1 MSKLSLKVG
10 TYFLILALCIETI
23 AFVSFYKNLSNI
35 RIEEETLA
43 LLEKGNRYS
52 KMIKNR
58 AKWGAYSK
66 ERKLTESAE
75 HSKRPKRAVYPE
87 FDINTEAEQLVES
100 ELIANSDI
108 AIIITDNNG
117 KIISTSEPVTKEMQ
131 KQLTCKTETI
141 PEGGLIVE
149 KNWKKSKFIS
159 TVSPL
164 EIQGFQGKLYMLLK
178 TSFLENMLLKLMNQF
193 LIISVL
199 TIILTTISV
208 FVFSRVITEPLIK
221 MKRATEKMSKLNKPI
236 QLGIKRNDELGSLAK
251 TIEDLSSE
259 LTYMKKERNE
269 FLASVAHELLTP
281 LTYMKGYAK
290 VAKRDSLTKEE
301 REEYL
306 QIIEDETDSVTD
318 LVQDLFMLV
327 QLEQHQFVIKKQ
339 KVILKPFLER
349 MVEKT
354 KTTLTNKQMQLH
366 VHCKDD
372 LEVCIDERR
381 MEQVM
386 LNLLHNAYQ
395 HSPENTSIIIRVLTS
410 ANTFTISVQD
420 EGEGIPKEDIPH
432 VFDRFY
438 RVDKSRTRATGGKG
452 IGLAVAKEIVELH
465 NGSIEVKSELEV
477 GTEFIIELP
486 FV

>member
-1 MSKLSLKVG
+1 MSKLSLKIG

-23 AFVSFYKNLSNI
+23 AFVSFYKSI
-35 RIEEETLA
+35 STMRIEEETLA

-52 KMIKNR
+52 NKLKKR
-58 AKWGAYSK
+58 AGWNEHAKQQQY
-66 ERKLTESAE
+66 TE
-75 HSKRPKRAVYPE
+75 RPKRYGYQE
-87 FDINTEAEQLVES
+87 FTIEHAAEELIDSES
-100 ELIANSDI
+100 IANSDI
-108 AIIITDNNG
+108 AIIITDNDG
-117 KIISTSEPVTKEMQ
+117 KIISNSEPVTKEMQ
-131 KQLTCKTETI
+131 KQLTCKTEPI
-141 PEGGLIVE
+141 PTSGLIIE
-149 KNWKKSKFIS
+149 RNWKKSKFIS
-159 TVSPL
+159 TVSPI

-178 TSFLENMLLKLMNQF
+178 TSFLEKMLLKLMKQF

-208 FVFSRVITEPLIK
+208 FIFSRVITEPLIK

-339 KVILKPFLER
+339 KVILQPFLER

-366 VHCKDD
+366 VYCKDD

-395 HSPENTSIIIRVLTS
+395 HSPENTTITIRVLTETDS
-410 ANTFTISVQD
+410 FTISVDD
-420 EGEGIPKEDIPH
+420 EGEGIPEEDISH
-432 VFDRFY
+432 IFDRFY

-465 NGSIEVKSELEV
+465 NGSILVTSQLGV
-477 GTEFIIELP
+477 GTNFIIELP
-486 FV
+486 FE

>member
-23 AFVSFYKNLSNI
+23 AFVSFYKSLSKM
-35 RIEEETLA
+35 RVEEETVA
-43 LLEKGNRYS
+43 LLEKGNRYRDT
-52 KMIKNR
+52 IERR
-58 AKWGAYSK
+58 AKWNEYAQQK
-66 ERKLTESAE
+66 KHAERF
-75 HSKRPKRAVYPE
+75 KRPESPDFSIEHAAE
-87 FDINTEAEQLVES
+87 DLMETEALT
-100 ELIANSDI
+100 NSDI
-108 AIIITDNNG
+108 AIVITDSNG
-117 KIISTSEPVTKEMQ
+117 KITSASETVTKDMQKHLHCKTPPVTRD
-131 KQLTCKTETI
+131 
-141 PEGGLIVE
+141 GLIVE
-149 KNWKKSKFIS
+149 KNWKNSKSIS
-159 TVSPL
+159 TVSPIKIKDFNGNL
-164 EIQGFQGKLYMLLK
+164 HMFLK
-178 TSFLENMLLKLMNQF
+178 TSFLENMLMRLMNQF
-193 LIISVL
+193 IIVSVL
-199 TIILTTISV
+199 TLILTTISV
-208 FVFSRVITEPLIK
+208 FVFSRVITDPLIK
-221 MKRATEKMSKLNKPI
+221 MKRATEKISKLNKPI
-236 QLGIKRNDELGSLAK
+236 KLGIKRNDELGSLAK
-251 TIEDLSSE
+251 TIEELSNE

>member
-23 AFVSFYKNLSNI
+23 AFVSFYKSLSKM
-35 RIEEETLA
+35 RVEEETAA
-43 LLEKGNRYS
+43 LLEKGNRYRTT
-52 KMIKNR
+52 IENR
-58 AKWGAYSK
+58 AKWSK
-66 ERKLTESAE
+66 YGKYAERKKHDERLN
-75 HSKRPKRAVYPE
+75 RPE
-87 FDINTEAEQLVES
+87 FTIENAAENLMETEALS
-100 ELIANSDI
+100 NSDI
-108 AIIITDNNG
+108 IIVITDSNG
-117 KIISTSEPVTKEMQ
+117 KITSASEPVTKDMQ
-131 KQLTCKTETI
+131 KHLHCSTQPVERD
-141 PEGGLIVE
+141 GLIVE

-159 TVSPL
+159 TVSPIKTEDFNGNL
-164 EIQGFQGKLYMLLK
+164 HMFLK
-178 TSFLENMLLKLMNQF
+178 TSFLEKMLLKLMDQF
-193 LIISVL
+193 IIVSIL
-199 TIILTTISV
+199 TLILTTISV
-208 FVFSRVITEPLIK
+208 FVFSRVITDPLIK
-221 MKRATEKMSKLNKPI
+221 MKKATEKMPTLNKPI

-339 KVILKPFLER
+339 KMPLRPFLER

-354 KTTLTNKQMQLH
+354 KTTLTNKQIEIH
-366 VHCKDD
+366 VYCKND

-410 ANTFTISVQD
+410 ANTFTISIQD

-432 VFDRFY
+432 IFDRFY

-486 FV
+486 FE

>member
-1 MSKLSLKVG
+1 MSKLSLKIG

-23 AFVSFYKNLSNI
+23 AFVSFYKSI
-35 RIEEETLA
+35 STMRIEEETLA

-52 KMIKNR
+52 KMLKKR
-58 AKWGAYSK
+58 AEWN
-66 ERKLTESAE
+66 ERTKHQQYTE
-75 HSKRPKRAVYPE
+75 RPKRYGYQE
-87 FDINTEAEQLVES
+87 FTIEHAAEGLIES

-108 AIIITDNNG
+108 TIIITDNDG
-117 KIISTSEPVTKEMQ
+117 KIISNSELVTKEMQ
-131 KQLTCKTETI
+131 KQLTCKTEPI
-141 PEGGLIVE
+141 PKDGLIIE
-149 KNWKKSKFIS
+149 RNWKKSKFIS
-159 TVSPL
+159 TVSPI
-164 EIQGFQGKLYMLLK
+164 EIQGFQGNLYMLLK
-178 TSFLENMLLKLMNQF
+178 TSFLERMLLKLMNQF
-193 LIISVL
+193 LIISIL
-199 TIILTTISV
+199 TVILTTISV

-221 MKRATEKMSKLNKPI
+221 MKRATEKMPKLNKPI

-290 VAKRDSLTKEE
+290 VAKRDTLTKEE

-339 KVILKPFLER
+339 KVTLQPFLER

-366 VHCKDD
+366 VYCKDD

-395 HSPENTSIIIRVLTS
+395 HSLENTTITIRVLTETNS
-410 ANTFTISVQD
+410 FTISVQD
-420 EGEGIPKEDIPH
+420 EGEGIPEEDIPH
-432 VFDRFY
+432 IFDRFY

-465 NGSIEVKSELEV
+465 NGSILVTSKLGV
-477 GTEFIIELP
+477 GTTFIIELP
-486 FV
+486 FE